1 MSAAALPGELPGSLP
16 GELPGELRDWLRPL
30 ADALIPAE
38 DGMPA
43 AGQLGAAEAQ
53 LDLVLAARPDLL
65 RPLQRG
71 HALTAAMSPADT
83 LALLPE
89 LDPAAHGALLE
100 TVAGGYYA
108 HPEVR
113 ELIGYTGQQA
123 VPVRVADFP
132 EYASEG
138 LLERV
143 VARGPVYRPAD

>member
-1 MSAAALPGELPGSLP
+1 MTAAEPPGSLP
-16 GELPGELRDWLRPL
+16 GALPSELREWLRPL
-30 ADALIPAE
+30 ADTLIPAE

-43 AGQLGAAEAQ
+43 AGQLGAADAQ

-71 HALTAAMSPADT
+71 HALTAGMSPADV
-83 LALLPE
+83 LAALPE

-113 ELIGYTGQQA
+113 ELIGYTGQRA

>member
-1 MSAAALPGELPGSLP
+1 MSHEPLPQHKTDEVPD
-16 GELPGELRDWLRPL
+16 ELRDWLRPL

-38 DGMPA
+38 EGMPA
-43 AGQLGAAEAQ
+43 AGRLGGADAQ

-65 RPLQRG
+65 RPLRRG
-71 HALTAAMSPADT
+71 YAVTAGMGPADA
-83 LALLPE
+83 LAALAE
-89 LDPAAHGALLE
+89 LDPEAHGALLE
-100 TVAGGYYA
+100 AVAGGYYA

-113 ELIGYTGQQA
+113 ELIGYTGQRA

-132 EYASEG
+132 EYLAEG

>member
-65 RPLQRG
+65 RPLLRG
-71 HALTAAMSPADT
+71 HALTAGMSPADT

>member
-1 MSAAALPGELPGSLP
+1 MKPEPP
-16 GELPGELRDWLRPL
+16 DELRDWLRPL

-43 AGQLGAAEAQ
+43 AGHLGAADAQ
-53 LDLVLAARPDLL
+53 LDLVLVARPDLL

-71 HALTAAMSPADT
+71 HALTGGMSPAE
-83 LALLPE
+83 ALTALPE
-89 LDPAAHGALLE
+89 LDPAAHSALLE
-100 TVAGGYYA
+100 VVAGGYYA

-132 EYASEG
+132 EYLAEG

-143 VARGPVYRPAD
+143 VARGRVYRPAD

>member
-1 MSAAALPGELPGSLP
+1 MSAAALPGELPGS
-16 GELPGELRDWLRPL
+16 LPGELRDWLRPL

-43 AGQLGAAEAQ
+43 AGQLGAADAQ

-71 HALTAAMSPADT
+71 HALTAGMSPADA
-83 LALLPE
+83 LAALPE

>member
-1 MSAAALPGELPGSLP
+1 MSHEQLPKHKTGEVPD
-16 GELPGELRDWLRPL
+16 ELRDWLRPL

-43 AGQLGAAEAQ
+43 AGRLGGADAQ

-65 RPLQRG
+65 RPLRRG
-71 HALTAAMSPADT
+71 HALTGGMGPADA
-83 LALLPE
+83 LAALAE
-89 LDPAAHGALLE
+89 LDPEAHSALLE
-100 TVAGGYYA
+100 AVAGGYYA

-113 ELIGYTGQQA
+113 ELIGYTGQRA
-123 VPVRVADFP
+123 VAVRVADFP
-132 EYASEG
+132 EYLAEG